1 MMVLWVIGYIWIA
14 STVTAV
20 FSVIY
25 EGKDTDI
32 YPPEAFVGAFWL
44 PVGVGAIGFAL
55 LVAVPYKLTRLV
67 LDKLKKVC

>member
-1 MMVLWVIGYIWIA
+1 MMLLWIIGYIWIA

-25 EGKDTDI
+25 GGKEPETF
-32 YPPEAFVGAFWL
+32 PPAIFVGAFWL
-44 PVGVGAIGFAL
+44 PVGVGALGFAL
-55 LVAVPYKLTRLV
+55 LIAIPYKLTKLI

>member
-1 MMVLWVIGYIWIA
+1 MILWVIGYIWIA

-32 YPPEAFVGAFWL
+32 YPPEALVGAFWL